1 MSDEPEYLKAL
12 KRTQSKQKDRG
23 DKGGAPAR
31 KKGGKPWTT
40 AEREALRW
48 AREVAGGEVAVRESL
63 HGARSAILFKPK
75 SFDGKA
81 QPVVEG
87 VGSREALV
95 TRFESATSFGDT
107 VLGCYDVLSGRPLEV
122 AAKEGKTEFVPGKA
136 REIPKPMTP
145 EQMIRKA
152 AKEAAKRPVER
163 DRNRR

>member
-12 KRTQSKQKDRG
+12 KRTQSRQKDRG
-23 DKGGAPAR
+23 DKGSAPGR
-31 KKGGKPWTT
+31 RKGGKPWTT

-63 HGARSAILFKPK
+63 HGARSAILYKPK

-107 VLGCYDVLSGRPLEV
+107 VLGCYDVLSG
-122 AAKEGKTEFVPGKA
+122 
-136 REIPKPMTP
+136 
-145 EQMIRKA
+145 
-152 AKEAAKRPVER
+152 
-163 DRNRR
+163 